1 MTTEMTLN
9 QAQEEF
15 ASILA
20 RLSPAIIPKFV
31 AWIGDGFGSSFS
43 NKSVSIQDEAEE
55 KLRSIRREIRVMVS
69 CFFGHW

>member
-31 AWIGDGFGSSFS
+31 GWIGDGFGASL
-43 NKSVSIQDEAEE
+43 NKSVTIYDEAEE
-55 KLRSIRREIRVMVS
+55 KLRSIRRTIRVMV
-69 CFFGHW
+69 G